1 MPDNSP
7 DSQHPEIDPNIN
19 PDELIEEQPADN
31 SIPNAIVVIAFILT
45 IRQYAILRQYYVVL
59 STHIAC
65 LSLSAQ
71 AGTIA
76 ATTLINSGTLPI
88 SLARSGILPTFFSR
102 RRTEILN
109 DVNWPLARSESTAS
123 VVIVPKSNAEKLEE
137 IPNFSMESVLEKYI
151 CPISLSIMTDP
162 VYILGD
168 NKTTQRFERRFIAQW
183 LREHGTHPTT
193 RDPFSEDALRSDDI
207 LRNKINTFVQIA
219 ECSHHGLKKTM

>member
-7 DSQHPEIDPNIN
+7 DSQHLEIDPNIN

-45 IRQYAILRQYYVVL
+45 IRQYVVF

-65 LSLSAQ
+65 LSLIGAQ

-76 ATTLINSGTLPI
+76 ATALINSGTLPI

-102 RRTEILN
+102 RRTEISN
-109 DVNWPLARSESTAS
+109 DVNWPLARSESAAS

-137 IPNFSMESVLEKYI
+137 IPNFSMESILEKYI

-168 NKTTQRFERRFIAQW
+168 NKTTQRFERRLIAQW

-193 RDPFSEDALRSDDI
+193 RDPFSEDALQSDDI
-207 LRNKINTFVQIA
+207 LRNNINKFVQIA
-219 ECSHHGLKKTM
+219 ECGHHGLKKTM

>member
-45 IRQYAILRQYYVVL
+45 IRQYAILRQYVVL
-59 STHIAC
+59 STHITC
-65 LSLSAQ
+65 LSLIGAQ

-76 ATTLINSGTLPI
+76 ATTLINSGT
-88 SLARSGILPTFFSR
+88 LPTFFSR

-137 IPNFSMESVLEKYI
+137 IPNFSMESILEKYI

-207 LRNKINTFVQIA
+207 LRNKINKFVQIA